1 MDKTSSASPGHL
13 LGGQLTARFK
23 PKVVFSPDAVLCFAG
38 TALLPSSAVGLRIT
52 FCACFGLARGC
63 FCTPVHLHRRR
74 LVPR

>member
-1 MDKTSSASPGHL
+1 MDKTSSAPSGHL

-23 PKVVFSPDAVLCFAG
+23 PKVVFFPDAVLCFAG

-52 FCACFGLARGC
+52 SGACFGLACGC
-63 FCTPVHLHRRR
+63 FCTPVHLYCHR